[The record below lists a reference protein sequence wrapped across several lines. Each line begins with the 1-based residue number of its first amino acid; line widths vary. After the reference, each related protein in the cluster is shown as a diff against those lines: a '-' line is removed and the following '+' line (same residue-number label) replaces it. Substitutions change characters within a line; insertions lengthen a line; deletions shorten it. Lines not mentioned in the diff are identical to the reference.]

1 MFDLALNGAGDA
13 LDLVPSLL
21 WWFFS
26 HGGWVIFVL
35 LAVWVLF
42 QQYVEEIQGQF
53 IKAQE
58 WVFLNIRVPKI
69 NELSTLAV
77 EQVFAQ
83 MHAILGGATFAQKY
97 VEGQV
102 PLWYSM
108 EMVSLGG
115 KISFIIRAPK
125 KNKDLVEAAVY
136 AQYPEAEV
144 TEIADYLE
152 NLQYSPDTEELDIWG
167 TELVLTED
175 PALPI
180 KTYRD
185 FEHPAARDKIVD
197 PLRPMFEAM
206 AKIAPHELFAI
217 QVVLLPVS
225 EKDWKPKADG
235 KAKELI
241 EGPKAAHKSFNL
253 AKALLDM
260 FKGDGGGHA
269 EAPKETKN
277 FSVLSD
283 VEKERVNRVLNKS
296 GKPGYASKVRL
307 MYVAPKDKF
316 DKSKAS
322 LFIGAFKTF
331 STANANSFK
340 PNSDVTPKLDYKL
353 SESLEKPYIDHVVS
367 KRKAALFKNFKGR
380 NPGGGAKPYVL
391 NIEELATI
399 YHLPLVGEETV
410 STPNVDMVNS
420 KKSQPPA
427 DLPIGEY

>member
-1 MFDLALNGAGDA
+1 
-13 LDLVPSLL
+13 
-21 WWFFS
+21 
-26 HGGWVIFVL
+26 
-35 LAVWVLF
+35 VWVLF
-42 QQYVEEIQGQF
+42 QQYVEEIQSQF

-58 WVFLNIRVPKI
+58 WTFLNIRVPKV

-83 MHAILGGATFAQKY
+83 MHAILSGATFAQKY

-115 KISFIIRAPK
+115 KISFVIRAPK
-125 KNKDLVEAAVY
+125 KNKDLVEAAIY

-144 TEIADYLE
+144 TEISDYLE
-152 NLQYSPDTEELDIWG
+152 NLQYAPDSEELDIWG

-197 PLRPMFEAM
+197 PLRAMFEAM
-206 AKIAPHELFAI
+206 AKIAPHEIFSI
-217 QVVLLPVS
+217 QVVILPLAD
-225 EKDWKPKADG
+225 KDWKSKGEA

-241 EGPKAAHKSFNL
+241 EGPKAAHKPFNL
-253 AKALLDM
+253 LRAIYEML
-260 FKGDGGGHA
+260 KGGEGGHSEVK
-269 EAPKETKN
+269 EAKN
-277 FSVLSD
+277 FSVLND
-283 VEKERVNRVLNKS
+283 VDKERVNRVLNKS
-296 GKPGYASKVRL
+296 GKPGYASKIRL
-307 MYVAPKDKF
+307 MYLAPKAKF
-316 DKSKAS
+316 DKGKAS

-340 PNSDVTPKLDYKL
+340 ANSDVTPKLDYKL
-353 SESLEKPYIDHVVS
+353 SESLEKPYIDHVVA

-391 NIEELATI
+391 NTEELATI
-399 YHLPLVGEETV
+399 YHLPLIGEETV
-410 STPNVDMVNS
+410 SSPNVDTVSS

-427 DLPIGEY
+427 DLPVGEY